1 MQTFL
6 EEICKKIYNNHLDSL
21 DEIAIIIP
29 NRRASVYIQKY
40 LSQLNKTPFFAPK
53 ITTINEWVDENTTE
67 RILNQTELLFLLYDV
82 YTEVDKEEAE
92 DFDSFLKWGKI
103 ILSDFDEIDRYIV
116 SPKEIF
122 RDLRNIKDIDNWSFD
137 SAILSDG
144 QKKYADLWDKLP
156 IYYRV
161 LNEKLKSIKA
171 TYQGRAYQNF
181 SKETAFKNPSH
192 YKHYYF
198 VGFNAL
204 SRSEERII
212 ENLSRQKIASAFFDV
227 DKHYIDNREHEAG
240 HFYRKLRDKWKFKS
254 EILNLI
260 NDIPKQIEVIETAQQ
275 VAQAKIAGNIVKNM
289 SPNELDK
296 TVIVL
301 ADESLLIPLSKSL
314 PVELST
320 ANITMGYPIKYSHL
334 KSLFDLIFDFQHNF
348 KKFKSD
354 KLYHKT
360 LLRFIDHPFIQTIIN
375 RKDAIADFDKS
386 VVRQNKVFINHAELI
401 EVFPELTNAHELLSD
416 WHNDTAKGFK
426 AIEDFIQLLYTSF
439 KATEIND
446 LELEILYHF
455 SKGINKFKVIWEKYP
470 HSLSLKSF
478 KKLFQQ
484 FWQNESLSFLGN
496 PIEGLQIMGVLETRT
511 LDFENLIILSM
522 NEGNLPKSNFSNSL
536 IPRELKIHH
545 RLPVEQDRD
554 AIFAHHFYRLLH
566 RAKKISMTYNST
578 SDGMGSSEKSR
589 FITQI
594 ENELIPNKIHSIKNY
609 TYSATDD
616 DSTIG
621 DTSYM
626 VNQNVIKKLDVLFE
640 RGLSPS
646 ALNTFISC
654 PLDFYYKYILGLRE
668 GVEVEENIEAST
680 FGTMIHEVLE
690 RVYKVNFLD
699 KTAPLDMGTLTKE
712 KRNLKKYL
720 EEEYLKTFTKS
731 DIKYGQN
738 RLSFDVS
745 LNLLKNFIDK
755 QIDEL
760 KSIDFPIYI
769 KELEEEVEAIFKWD
783 FGTAQSP
790 NIKNIKIKGNAD
802 RIEQFGSIYRIIDYK
817 SGKCD
822 SEKVTITA
830 PTKKSPDLNL
840 ETLTYHDKKAYA
852 RQLLMYSL
860 MFKHQFPER
869 TNFSA
874 GIISMIN
881 LKSWLQNVKV
891 KNSKDELL
899 TDEILDLFKEELKG
913 VVMSMYDPNFV
924 YKHNDKAKYCEYCG
938 K

>member
-6 EEICKKIYNNHLDSL
+6 EEICTKIYEQHSSNLE
-21 DEIAIIIP
+21 EIAIIIP

-40 LSQLNKTPFFAPK
+40 LSQLNKKPFFAPK
-53 ITTINEWVDENTTE
+53 ITTINEWIDENTEE

-82 YTEVDKEEAE
+82 YKNVDKEEAE

-137 SAILSDG
+137 SADLSDG

-156 IYYRV
+156 IYYQN
-161 LNEKLKSIKA
+161 LHKKLESINA
-171 TYQGRAYQNF
+171 TYQGKAYQNF
-181 SKETAFKNPSH
+181 SKKTEFNNPSEFTH
-192 YKHYYF
+192 YFF

-212 ENLSRQKIASAFFDV
+212 ENLSRQKIGSVFFDV
-227 DKHYIDNREHEAG
+227 DKHYVNNREHEAG

-254 EILNLI
+254 
-260 NDIPKQIEVIETAQQ
+260 DIPNHINEIPKKIEVIETAQQ

-289 SPNELDK
+289 SQQELNK

-314 PVELST
+314 PIELPA

-360 LLRFIDHPFIQTIIN
+360 LLRFIDHPFIQTIIDK
-375 RKDAIADFDKS
+375 KDAIAEFEKS
-386 VVRQNKVFINHAELI
+386 LIKQNKVFINHEELI
-401 EVFPELTNAHELLSD
+401 DVFPNLKDAQQLLSP
-416 WHNDTAKGFK
+416 WYIETKKGFK
-426 AIEDFIQLLYTSF
+426 AIQDFIQLLYSSF
-439 KATEIND
+439 KATDAHD

-455 SKGINKFKVIWEKYP
+455 SKGINKFNLIWEAYP
-470 HSLSLKSF
+470 YQLSLKSF

-496 PIEGLQIMGVLETRT
+496 PIDGLQIMGVLETRT
-511 LDFENLIILSM
+511 LDFENLIVLSM
-522 NEGNLPKSNFSNSL
+522 NEGNLPKSNFTNSL
-536 IPRELKIHH
+536 IPRELKVHH
-545 RLPVEQDRD
+545 RLPVEHDRD
-554 AIFAHHFYRLLH
+554 AIFAHHFYRLMH
-566 RAKKISMTYNST
+566 RAKHVYMTYNST
-578 SDGMGSSEKSR
+578 SDSMGSSEKSR

-594 ENELIPNKIHSIKNY
+594 ENEFEFGDAKHELKNY
-609 TYSATDD
+609 TYSPSDD
-616 DSTIG
+616 MSEISET
-621 DTSYM
+621 TYS
-626 VNQNVIKKLDVLFE
+626 VNENVIKKLDAVFE

-646 ALNTFISC
+646 ALNTFIRC

-690 RVYKVNFLD
+690 RIFKDNFLTPV
-699 KTAPLDMGTLTKE
+699 KPVSIAVLKSEKKKLKQYLTE
-712 KRNLKKYL
+712 QYL
-720 EEEYLKTFTKS
+720 HNNFSKN

-738 RLSFDVS
+738 KLSFDVS
-745 LNLLKNFIDK
+745 LQLLERFIDM
-755 QIDEL
+755 QIEEL
-760 KSIDFPIYI
+760 KKVDFPIYI
-769 KELEEEVEAIFKWD
+769 KELEEELEASFDW
-783 FGTAQSP
+783 
-790 NIKNIKIKGNAD
+790 NINGSKKTIKIKGNAD
-802 RIEQFGSIYRIIDYK
+802 RIEQFGSDYRIIDYK

-822 SEKVTITA
+822 TTKVSI
-830 PTKKSPDLNL
+830 PKPKKGTELSLDNI
-840 ETLTYHDKKAYA
+840 TYHKDKSYA
-852 RQLLMYSL
+852 RQLLMYAL
-860 MFKHQFPER
+860 MFKYQFPKR
-869 TNFSA
+869 NNFST

-881 LKSWLQNVKV
+881 VNHWVQNVKV
-891 KNSKDELL
+891 KGQEDEILSH
-899 TDEILDLFKEELKG
+899 EILDLFEEELKH
-913 VVMSMYDPNFV
+913 VVASMYDEKFV
-924 YKHNDKAKYCEYCG
+924 YKHNEDSKYCEYCG